1 MSSSKDLLEQR
12 LEEEYAE
19 ALDAMRFA
27 DDQKARM
34 AERIAAE
41 ASRSLARERSARAN
55 DSRKAASANVRAR
68 SLLRISPAAVAAAL
82 AICVILPAAAL
93 AASGNLK
100 GFFEDVT
107 SPGGAVVGTSY
118 EQATDEIDVSASV
131 EGAKLIVTAEFVDPK
146 MPPYSE
152 SERLSIAEFQILDAG
167 GNAVAE
173 GSAESVEVSDG
184 QAAIGIPLDGIAPGS
199 YTLIVSSFVSE
210 KKADQP
216 LVISGSWRCDFS
228 L

>member
-12 LEEEYAE
+12 LEKEYAE
-19 ALDAMRFA
+19 ALDAMRFTDA
-27 DDQKARM
+27 QKARM

-41 ASRSLARERSARAN
+41 ADRSLTGGRAARASDQRKATTANASAR
-55 DSRKAASANVRAR
+55 SPFH
-68 SLLRISPAAVAAAL
+68 ISSAAVAAAL
-82 AICVILPAAAL
+82 AICVILPVAAM

-107 SPGGAVVGTSY
+107 DPFRTVVGTSY
-118 EQATDEIDVSASV
+118 EQATDEIDVTASV
-131 EGAKLIVTAEFVDPK
+131 DGAQLIVTATFVDPE

-152 SERLSIAEFQILDAG
+152 SERLSIAAFQILDAE
-167 GNAVAE
+167 GNAVVE
-173 GSAESVEVSDG
+173 GSAESVEVSNG
-184 QAAIGIPLDGIAPGS
+184 QAAIGIPLDDLASGS
-199 YTLIVSSFVSE
+199 YTLAVSSFVSE

-216 LVISGSWRCDFS
+216 LSLSGSWKCSFS